1 MINLLKSRLNKNKKY
16 YRKDEVDA
24 LFKELNDKI
33 DKLNILSKEEIQDMI
48 DRKTAIVD
56 PPPFGLNKSDIV
68 YLVKSIIDS
77 EAVLKIDYDF
87 MTDNKINAAI
97 DALANRV
104 KTK

>member
-1 MINLLKSRLNKNKKY
+1 MINLLKSKLNKKY

-24 LFKELNDKI
+24 LLKELHNKI
-33 DKLNILSKEEIQDMI
+33 DNLNILSKEEIQDMI
-48 DRKTAIVD
+48 DRKRAIID
-56 PPPFGLNKSDIV
+56 PPPFNLTKSEIV

-87 MTDNKINAAI
+87 MTENKINAAI
-97 DALANRV
+97 DALANRM